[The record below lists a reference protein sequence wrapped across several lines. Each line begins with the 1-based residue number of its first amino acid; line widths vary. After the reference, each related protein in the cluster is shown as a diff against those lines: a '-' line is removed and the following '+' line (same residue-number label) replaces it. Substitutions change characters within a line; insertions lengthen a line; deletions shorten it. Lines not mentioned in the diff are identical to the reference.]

1 MNTMTISK
9 ADLKKI
15 RRFDIDASDNG
26 EFVQLER
33 RNELEGTFVEWS
45 EIEKLFVFN
54 RKNKLKNR

>member
-1 MNTMTISK
+1 MNAMTISK